1 LEEINNTQTNSFK
14 LLLTI
19 IEGNEDKELIQKL
32 SKNIDINMFVKI
44 LKKEFK
50 QYVKKNLKLSDK
62 KEITYELI
70 KEKVKK
76 KKIFE
81 GSILQAFNIYIFL
94 QRIKNADIG
103 EKS

>member
-1 LEEINNTQTNSFK
+1 MEEINNTQTNSFK

-70 KEKVKK
+70 KE
-76 KKIFE
+76 
-81 GSILQAFNIYIFL
+81 
-94 QRIKNADIG
+94 
-103 EKS
+103 